1 MELLSPLRDLPDL
14 RLLQI
19 GSYCFPREVQ
29 VGIASQLASTMPNLR
44 ALALNGMD
52 NDTSWWG
59 IWRSGGGAV
68 VVDVRPLVDGDLR
81 VLESL

>member
-1 MELLSPLRDLPDL
+1 
-14 RLLQI
+14 
-19 GSYCFPREVQ
+19 
-29 VGIASQLASTMPNLR
+29 MPNLR

-59 IWRSGGGAV
+59 IWRSGVEAAAGLG
-68 VVDVRPLVDGDLR
+68 VDVRTLVDGDLR